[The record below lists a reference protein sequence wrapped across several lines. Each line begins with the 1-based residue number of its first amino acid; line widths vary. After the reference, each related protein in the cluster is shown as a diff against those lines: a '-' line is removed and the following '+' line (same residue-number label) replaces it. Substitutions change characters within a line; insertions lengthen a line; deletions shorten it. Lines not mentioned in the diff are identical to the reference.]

1 MERTIGRI
9 NQRLQRYSALVR
21 RRSHHVSPPAA
32 IASISAY
39 HVPPS
44 PVWNGMSLVFMP
56 KKPVTSVDGSRQ
68 AGSTDSVN
76 RRRLVI
82 AVMQPAISSRSRKNC
97 GGPVSPTRRSRQ
109 VVQHHPIAQRFLCQ
123 LDLCRPA

>member
-1 MERTIGRI
+1 MERTIECI
-9 NQRLQRYSALVR
+9 NQRWQRYSALVR

-32 IASISAY
+32 ITSISAY

-56 KKPVTSVDGSRQ
+56 KKPVTSVDGSRRQHRQREQ
-68 AGSTDSVN
+68 AVV
-76 RRRLVI
+76 VI
-82 AVMQPAISSRSRKNC
+82 AVMQPAISSRSRNNC
-97 GGPVSPTRRSRQ
+97 GGPVSPTRRTRQ
-109 VVQHHPIAQRFLCQ
+109 VVPRHPIARRFPYQ